1 MLNES
6 LIHFDAQLVFDS
18 FRSSI
23 NLRFISMLKE
33 LIDQFYL
40 DQQKDKEQTRF
51 YISDV
56 GKCHRSVF
64 FKFKNAPG
72 KKMEP
77 RILRIYERGEY
88 LHRNIFNILY
98 RLKIGM
104 TTEVTIP
111 AQEIIS
117 GRADA
122 ILCMNNENYVLD
134 IKSINSSIFKNL
146 TQPKEENVYQLQLY
160 LHYFNIKKGILLYI
174 DKDQQDIKEFLLNY
188 DEKLVQSLL
197 KDFETLKGKVDSN
210 IIPQRLPDYPGNWQC
225 RYCRFKEICA
235 TAGSSNIRWE
245 EFKKKVESQ
254 GNNLSD

>member
-1 MLNES
+1 
-6 LIHFDAQLVFDS
+6 
-18 FRSSI
+18 
-23 NLRFISMLKE
+23 MLKE

-40 DQQKDKEQTRF
+40 DQQRDKEQTRF

-56 GKCHRSVF
+56 GKCPRSTF
-64 FKFKNAPG
+64 FKFKNAPR

-77 RILRIYERGEY
+77 RVLRIYERGEY

-98 RLKIGM
+98 RLKIGI

-111 AQEIIS
+111 AQEIVS

-122 ILCMNNENYVLD
+122 ILCIKNENYVLD
-134 IKSINSSIFKNL
+134 IKSMNSMVFRNL
-146 TQPKEENVYQLQLY
+146 IEPKEENVYQIQLY

-174 DKDQQDIKEFLLNY
+174 DKDQQDIKEFLINY

-197 KDFETLKGKVDSN
+197 KDFEDLKIKIDSN
-210 IIPQRLPDYPGNWQC
+210 VIPQRIPEWPENWQC
-225 RYCRFKEICA
+225 KYCQFKETCSM
-235 TAGSSNIRWE
+235 AGEGNIKWE
-245 EFKKKVESQ
+245 DFKKKIEAQ